1 MAGVKRR
8 STQIAGRSN
17 PGYVTGELDP
27 IDELIPYNRRFLNIS
42 GHSSRDLGSSASG
55 LLGKIGSS
63 LKSMFGSSRVKEME
77 RPEIVRL
84 RKKVGD
90 LKDSM
95 FSSSSHTP
103 TDDGPSSTESSGPKS
118 KKELLE
124 EKRKNLGKK
133 AKEGKKKSD
142 KNQIGLRIEI
152 EKLKKRYPTDDN
164 LRMMD
169 AILTSR
175 DGCLP
180 HRSIDERVASL
191 GAALKETGQLVA
203 NRYLTTFGIDTLID
217 IYFLY
222 LEALKKLFLERSRK
236 LKEEHRAQNSTP
248 VKSLTRDIKLLNVLL
263 GQTKLKK
270 TINNVAQK
278 LNGFGYPFVSMT
290 GLAVSKTF
298 NAEPGAENEKIGPGT
313 VKLNRFLV
321 RIYLNVLSQIPIF
334 QPIASRLCDALPNDH
349 QSKIMVANVNIDNA
363 YTQLRIS
370 KIIGSVTVP
379 KQILALFLYGRQI
392 VRSTIKQNASNP
404 AEARILLRTA
414 EMAEEYAYLN
424 DNVDPE
430 TIKFGYLCATM
441 TLSYFKPESEQIIKR
456 LFEIAD
462 KRRVDLRESSSD
474 AP

>member
-1 MAGVKRR
+1 MAGSKRIKV
-8 STQIAGRSN
+8 QKPGRSN
-17 PGYVTGELDP
+17 SGYVSEELDP
-27 IDELIPYNRRFLNIS
+27 IDELIPYNRRFLTIS
-42 GHSSRDLGSSASG
+42 GDAAKGPGSSAG
-55 LLGKIGSS
+55 GFLGKVGSS
-63 LKSMFGSSRVKEME
+63 VRGIFGSSRVKEME

-90 LKDSM
+90 LKDSK
-95 FSSSSHTP
+95 FSSSAAIP
-103 TDDGPSSTESSGPKS
+103 DDGEVAPEGSSAPKS

-124 EKRKNLGKK
+124 EKRKSLSKK
-133 AKEGKKKSD
+133 AKEGKKESD

-152 EKLKKRYPTDDN
+152 EKLKKKYPTDDN
-164 LRMMD
+164 LKMMD

-180 HRSIDERVASL
+180 HRSVDERVSSL

-203 NRYLTTFGIDTLID
+203 NRYLTTFGIDILID

-222 LEALKKLFLERSRK
+222 LEALKRLFLERSRK
-236 LKEEHRAQNSTP
+236 LKEEHRSQNSIR
-248 VKSLTRDIKLLNVLL
+248 VNSLNRDLKLLNVLL

-270 TINNVAQK
+270 TINNVTLK

-298 NAEPGAENEKIGPGT
+298 NAKPGAENEKIGPGT

-349 QSKIMVANVNIDNA
+349 QSKIMVANVNIDSA
-363 YTQLRIS
+363 YIQLRIS
-370 KIIGSVTVP
+370 KVIGSPTVP

-392 VRSTIKQNASNP
+392 VRSTIKQNANNP

-414 EMAEEYAYLN
+414 EMAEENAYLN
-424 DNVDPE
+424 DNADPE
-430 TIKFGYLCATM
+430 TIKFGYHCATM

-462 KRRVDLRESSSD
+462 KRKVDLRVSGSD
-474 AP
+474 VP

>member
-1 MAGVKRR
+1 MPR
-8 STQIAGRSN
+8 TGRSN
-17 PGYVTGELDP
+17 TGYGSEELNP

-42 GHSSRDLGSSASG
+42 RDSAKNFGSSSSG
-55 LLGKIGSS
+55 LFGKIGSS
-63 LKSMFGSSRVKEME
+63 LKGMFGSSRIKEME

-90 LKDSM
+90 LKSSKFSTSSAIPNDGE
-95 FSSSSHTP
+95 SSS
-103 TDDGPSSTESSGPKS
+103 GEIAEPKS

-124 EKRKNLGKK
+124 EKRKSLSKK
-133 AKEGKKKSD
+133 AKEGKKESD
-142 KNQIGLRIEI
+142 KNKIGLRIKI
-152 EKLKKRYPTDDN
+152 EKLKKKFPADDN

-180 HRSIDERVASL
+180 HRSIDERVSSL

-203 NRYLTTFGIDTLID
+203 NRYLTTFGIDTLVD

-222 LEALKKLFLERSRK
+222 LEALKRLFHARSRK
-236 LKEEHRAQNSTP
+236 LKEEHRSQNSAA
-248 VKSLTRDIKLLNVLL
+248 VRSLTRDVKLLNVLL

-270 TINNVAQK
+270 TINNVTQK

-298 NAEPGAENEKIGPGT
+298 NAKPGAENEKIGPGP

-370 KIIGSVTVP
+370 KVIGSPTVP
-379 KQILALFLYGRQI
+379 KQTLALFLYGRQI
-392 VRSTIKQNASNP
+392 VRSTIKQNAGNP

-414 EMAEEYAYLN
+414 EMAEECAYLN
-424 DNVDPE
+424 DSVDPE

-441 TLSYFKPESEQIIKR
+441 TLSYFKPESEQIIRR